1 MKSKTLFSMTV
12 AALALLFSACE
23 KEVAVTGISIDPT
36 AVTFA
41 EIGQKDTLAVTL
53 APADAKADVVWTSSN
68 TAVVTVEGDGLTAVI
83 TAVGNGTA
91 KISAAADIFT
101 AECSVTVNVGTGEEE
116 GDGTENKPFTVEQA
130 IANQGSLKWVE
141 AYIVGNIDGEGKS
154 ISTESKFAAPFTIAT
169 NLLIAD
175 SQTETDYTK
184 CVPVQLPS
192 GAIRTGLNLV
202 DNSGNLGKK
211 VKLYGSLE
219 TYFAQAGLKAVS
231 YFELE
236 GGATGGTKPIDT
248 SNALMNETLLTQ
260 SSYDKFTAYSVT
272 GTQVW
277 TFSSTYGAMMTG
289 YASGTSSANEDWF
302 ISPALDL
309 TGKTNVKVMF
319 EHARGPA
326 GSINVGVTEGYYSVW
341 ISNNY
346 TSGAPSTATWTE
358 ITGVTH
364 GTVAWGFVSSGQLT
378 IPTANLAANAKI
390 AFKYMSIDGAS
401 ATWEIKNLIVK

>member
-1 MKSKTLFSMTV
+1 
-12 AALALLFSACE
+12 
-23 KEVAVTGISIDPT
+23 
-36 AVTFA
+36 
-41 EIGQKDTLAVTL
+41 
-53 APADAKADVVWTSSN
+53 
-68 TAVVTVEGDGLTAVI
+68 
-83 TAVGNGTA
+83 
-91 KISAAADIFT
+91 
-101 AECSVTVNVGTGEEE
+101 
-116 GDGTENKPFTVEQA
+116 
-130 IANQGSLKWVE
+130 
-141 AYIVGNIDGEGKS
+141 
-154 ISTESKFAAPFTIAT
+154 
-169 NLLIAD
+169 
-175 SQTETDYTK
+175 
-184 CVPVQLPS
+184 
-192 GAIRTGLNLV
+192 V
-202 DNSGNLGKK
+202 DNSGNVGKK

-260 SSYDKFTAYSVT
+260 TSYDKFTAYSVT

-390 AFKYMSIDGAS
+390 AFKYLSIDGAS